1 MYITCF
7 RLKKIYAF
15 LDNSKKYKIK
25 HFDCKINRKKKK
37 EKLIY
42 YKKKKRKRYSKFSF
56 LLKIITN
63 DY

>member
-1 MYITCF
+1 M
-7 RLKKIYAF
+7 KKIYAF